1 MVANSQAT
9 NPATHNSDEINN
21 LDRPMT
27 SNKKEAGVKKNLPT
41 KMSPWQDG
49 LSILNS
55 IRTFKEELIP
65 VFLNIENEG
74 RFPILFTKPVS
85 VTKTRDDKVKEF

>member
-1 MVANSQAT
+1 
-9 NPATHNSDEINN
+9 
-21 LDRPMT
+21 
-27 SNKKEAGVKKNLPT
+27 
-41 KMSPWQDG
+41 MSPWQDG
-49 LSILNS
+49 LSTELCQ
-55 IRTFKEELIP
+55 TFKEELIP